1 MKNLSDRQ
9 KAFEQKY
16 ANDEEIRFKV
26 TAKRNKLVGEWA
38 AGLLGLA
45 GDEKDNYAIS
55 VIESDLKEPG
65 DNDVIEKVKAD
76 FDKESIEIT
85 ESEIK
90 AKLDSFFAQAKEDF
104 IRDL

>member
-45 GDEKDNYAIS
+45 GDEKDNYTIS
-55 VIESDLKEPG
+55 VIESELKEPG